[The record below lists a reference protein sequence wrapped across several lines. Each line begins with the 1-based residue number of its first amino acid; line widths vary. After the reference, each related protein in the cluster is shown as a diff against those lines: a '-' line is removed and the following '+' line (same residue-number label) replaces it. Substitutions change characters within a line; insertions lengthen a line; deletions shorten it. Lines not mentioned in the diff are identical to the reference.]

1 VENDRHLITPQ
12 DSGTLLRYGY
22 GLTTLVERAT
32 AGEDGLDPAEYR
44 AAAPGFR
51 EKIRHYAPAFI
62 GFLGKAAYAGLV
74 DQRDVAWGLQDIMIE
89 GSKAWLL
96 PNPSG
101 RNRSFSLERLVAAYR
116 DLKVAAAEAEE
127 AKRQAV

>member
-1 VENDRHLITPQ
+1 
-12 DSGTLLRYGY
+12 
-22 GLTTLVERAT
+22 
-32 AGEDGLDPAEYR
+32 
-44 AAAPGFR
+44 
-51 EKIRHYAPAFI
+51 
-62 GFLGKAAYAGLV
+62 LGKAAYAGLV